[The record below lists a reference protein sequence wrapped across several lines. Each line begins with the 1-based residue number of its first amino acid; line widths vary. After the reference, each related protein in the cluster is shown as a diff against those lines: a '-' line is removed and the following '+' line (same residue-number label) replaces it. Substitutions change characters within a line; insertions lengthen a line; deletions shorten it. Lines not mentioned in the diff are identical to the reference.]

1 MVVLTPCLFVCLMR
15 FALFYKAEYDGGY
28 NFASLTNQN
37 YRKMEQQENKPA
49 VTADDAV
56 LQFLAEEHPADEGA
70 LEELT
75 GLLSEGT
82 DSRRLIATLY
92 AGLRHDSDVE
102 AADGAGYLR
111 GKNEAIERER
121 LAESR
126 RMPHDDGGHPAGDI
140 PLLRHIRRS
149 VWD

>member
-1 MVVLTPCLFVCLMR
+1 
-15 FALFYKAEYDGGY
+15 
-28 NFASLTNQN
+28 
-37 YRKMEQQENKPA
+37 MEQQENKPE

-75 GLLSEGT
+75 VLLSEGT

-92 AGLRHDSDVE
+92 AGLRHDADVE

-111 GKNEAIERER
+111 GKNEVIERER

>member
-1 MVVLTPCLFVCLMR
+1 MVVLTLCLFVCLMR
-15 FALFYKAEYDGGY
+15 FALFYKAEYGGGY

-102 AADGAGYLR
+102 AADVAGYLR